1 MPRGKSYRRSQ
12 AAKRRVE
19 RQESWTT
26 SLDGNRVDGVPLVG
40 GTGWRHKVLRWEE
53 SQLTNKQHKLVIPA
67 ACANKKPEAVI
78 VLAPSNNLT
87 AGRGL
92 ENSSADFAALLKTA
106 RSRWSNVVV
115 LDFPPRLSVEED
127 QQKLLRMAYHSV
139 CADQGVPYHH
149 ICENFPLHQR
159 DLWARDGTHLSDSA
173 GMPILAYLLWQA
185 ADRQLAEPEPEPH
198 VAPIPTCPYRPR
210 FATQVVVK
218 GIEPQ
223 PRPAANPDGWITVVN
238 GQKRSLP
245 EAQLAALDKQVSQK
259 KVELRECFIPLTPV
273 RFSPATLRAI
283 EKTSP
288 SFLPT
293 PEEGTCSCKQKV
305 AVKRRTVVAK
315 RRLPKE
321 QVDTVVSAV
330 EVSRVAKPPTAVP
343 VVDKVD
349 TTMSDVEVFSVVTP
363 TSAVSTPAVDEDEA
377 TLHAVDLTSEPVA
390 VTVHVGDQLQP
401 PHPAT
406 PGSIELQ
413 PAQPAISIELQA
425 AHPATPGSI
434 ELQPAQPAISIE
446 LQAAHP
452 ATPGSIKLRQG
463 PGGNKCA
470 QREAAKEGNRDAK
483 DSLKHL
489 GSVYLH
495 NRDVCAQEAVYRLTN
510 MRLKECSRKV
520 VFVPVG
526 EKTVRMS
533 LPLKVLQRKALSH
546 DLSADDMWMT
556 NIVDRY
562 RSRPVAV
569 DFRDMCLASFASQY
583 RVLSKNENSC

>member
-1 MPRGKSYRRSQ
+1 MRNMEMLSITLTCDGSVEVLHCRAFTRLGSKSMLRGKSYRRSQ
-12 AAKRRVE
+12 AAKRRME

-26 SLDGNRVDGVPLVG
+26 SLDGNRVGGVPLVG
-40 GTGWRHKVLRWEE
+40 GTGRRHKVLRWEE

-67 ACANKKPEAVI
+67 ACANKKFVLVVGDSHLRALVDGFVLMPEGPLSFGFMCTPGATAAHLRTELMAAVVPRQPEAVI

-127 QQKLLRMAYHSV
+127 QQKLLRMAYHSAV
-139 CADQGVPYHH
+139 
-149 ICENFPLHQR
+149 R
-159 DLWARDGTHLSDSA
+159 TRTHLSDS
-173 GMPILAYLLWQA
+173 GDAYPRVPSWQA

-245 EAQLAALDKQVSQK
+245 EAELAALDKQVSQK

-293 PEEGTCSCKQKV
+293 PEEGTAVPVCIQKQKV

-401 PHPAT
+401 HILPHQDP
-406 PGSIELQ
+406 
-413 PAQPAISIELQA
+413 
-425 AHPATPGSI
+425 
-434 ELQPAQPAISIE
+434 
-446 LQAAHP
+446 
-452 ATPGSIKLRQG
+452 
-463 PGGNKCA
+463 
-470 QREAAKEGNRDAK
+470 
-483 DSLKHL
+483 
-489 GSVYLH
+489 
-495 NRDVCAQEAVYRLTN
+495 
-510 MRLKECSRKV
+510 
-520 VFVPVG
+520 
-526 EKTVRMS
+526 
-533 LPLKVLQRKALSH
+533 
-546 DLSADDMWMT
+546 
-556 NIVDRY
+556 
-562 RSRPVAV
+562 
-569 DFRDMCLASFASQY
+569 
-583 RVLSKNENSC
+583 

>member
-26 SLDGNRVDGVPLVG
+26 SLNGNRVDGVPLVG
-40 GTGWRHKVLRWEE
+40 GTGRRHRVLRWEE

-67 ACANKKPEAVI
+67 ACANNKFVLVVGDSHLRALVDGFVLMPEGPLSFGFMCTPGATAAHLRTELMAAVVPRQPEAVI

-149 ICENFPLHQR
+149 ICDNFPLHQR

-293 PEEGTCSCKQKV
+293 PEEGTAVPVCIQKQKV

-330 EVSRVAKPPTAVP
+330 EVSRVAKPPTAVS

-463 PGGNKCA
+463 PGGNKMIPVQSVCLTM
-470 QREAAKEGNRDAK
+470 RCV
-483 DSLKHL
+483 LK
-489 GSVYLH
+489 
-495 NRDVCAQEAVYRLTN
+495 
-510 MRLKECSRKV
+510 
-520 VFVPVG
+520 
-526 EKTVRMS
+526 
-533 LPLKVLQRKALSH
+533 
-546 DLSADDMWMT
+546 
-556 NIVDRY
+556 
-562 RSRPVAV
+562 
-569 DFRDMCLASFASQY
+569 
-583 RVLSKNENSC
+583 RVLFL